1 MTSDETDLTAAE
13 LALGVLEGDEQAAA
27 LRRML
32 DDPAFARDVA
42 LWRRHLAALYLE
54 VEPVTPSAELGR
66 KILAVGDN
74 DNHRDN
80 HRAGPWRA
88 IAGIASLAAAILLTV
103 VVTRPDTPS
112 VPSNASKPA
121 PLLYAVLTPERATPI
136 TAFFDPGTRTLKL
149 RDAPSV
155 ASGQDAQLWAIGRD
169 GVPHAAGLLGRVPG
183 VPLKIAPQVT
193 VAAGTTLAI
202 SIEPTGGSP
211 KPTPTGPVVATGQLA
226 EI

>member
-42 LWRRHLAALYLE
+42 LWKRHLAALYLE
-54 VEPVTPSAELGR
+54 VEPVTPSAELAR

-121 PLLYAVLTPERATPI
+121 PLLYAVLTPS
-136 TAFFDPGTRTLKL
+136 
-149 RDAPSV
+149 APRRSRPF
-155 ASGQDAQLWAIGRD
+155 SI
-169 GVPHAAGLLGRVPG
+169 P
-183 VPLKIAPQVT
+183 AP
-193 VAAGTTLAI
+193 AH
-202 SIEPTGGSP
+202 
-211 KPTPTGPVVATGQLA
+211 
-226 EI
+226 